1 MANRFVW
8 VNSMEY
14 RNSEISRVIDDVI
27 HSARDR
33 RVLKLRFIDGLTYE
47 KIAAEMDMS
56 VRQIQNIIYRHEMI
70 VFRGLGL

>member
-1 MANRFVW
+1 
-8 VNSMEY
+8 MEY
-14 RNSEISRVIDDVI
+14 RNSEISRVIDDYI

-47 KIAAEMDMS
+47 RIAQEMDMS
-56 VRQIQNIIYRHEMI
+56 VRQIQNIIYRHEMV

>member
-1 MANRFVW
+1 M
-8 VNSMEY
+8 NSMEY

>member
-1 MANRFVW
+1 

-14 RNSEISRVIDDVI
+14 RNSEISLVIDDVI
-27 HSARDR
+27 HSSRDR

-56 VRQIQNIIYRHEMI
+56 VRQIQNIIYRNEMI

>member
-1 MANRFVW
+1 M
-8 VNSMEY
+8 NSMEY
-14 RNSEISRVIDDVI
+14 RNSEISLVIDDVI
-27 HSARDR
+27 HSSRDR

-56 VRQIQNIIYRHEMI
+56 VRQIQNIIYRNEMI

>member
-1 MANRFVW
+1 
-8 VNSMEY
+8 MEY
-14 RNSEISRVIDDVI
+14 RNSEISRVIDDYI

-47 KIAAEMDMS
+47 KIALEMDMS
-56 VRQIQNIIYRHEMI
+56 VRQIQNIIYRHEMV

>member
-1 MANRFVW
+1 MD
-8 VNSMEY
+8 Y
-14 RNSEISRVIDDVI
+14 RNSEISRVIDDYI

-47 KIAAEMDMS
+47 KIAQEMDMS
-56 VRQIQNIIYRHEMI
+56 VRQIQNIIYRHEMV

>member
-1 MANRFVW
+1 M
-8 VNSMEY
+8 NSMEY
-14 RNSEISRVIDDVI
+14 RNSEISLVIDDVI

>member
-1 MANRFVW
+1 
-8 VNSMEY
+8 MEY

-47 KIAAEMDMS
+47 KIAGEMDMS
-56 VRQIQNIIYRHEMI
+56 VRQIQNIIYRHEMV
-70 VFRGLGL
+70 VFKAMNI

>member
-1 MANRFVW
+1 M
-8 VNSMEY
+8 NSMEY
-14 RNSEISRVIDDVI
+14 RNSEISLVIDDVI
-27 HSARDR
+27 HSSRDR

-56 VRQIQNIIYRHEMI
+56 VRQIQNIIYRHEMV